1 MKYEPVA
8 LKQRLFNTKNVQKIY
23 RFLNDYGASV
33 IKEEIGRFNYDSY
46 NDLDT
51 FKLAVLRFLSADN
64 DDFEIIYD
72 SGINVANL
80 RYLTAEQVEETLA
93 KIKELEI
100 ERDNEMIE
108 KIDKLMEKKKK
119 MKKIICPDCFFE
131 RCKYLEDL
139 NVVYCEK
146 CGDYFELAFKKQQ
159 QVLNFKENEE

>member
-93 KIKELEI
+93 KIKELE
-100 ERDNEMIE
+100 E
-108 KIDKLMEKKKK
+108 
-119 MKKIICPDCFFE
+119 
-131 RCKYLEDL
+131 L
-139 NVVYCEK
+139 NN
-146 CGDYFELAFKKQQ
+146 D
-159 QVLNFKENEE
+159 